1 MTGMLDAATLRTLIR
16 EVISEE
22 VAAVKAA
29 RAGAGPAVVAPA
41 PAAPQSIPVPAPAAV
56 QATATP
62 GAPLPEQ
69 RVRIAGDA
77 DLAAFARQVLMLAS
91 DPARRRAIEAGR
103 YPFRLQ
109 ATPVAARA
117 AAGPSVRIA
126 EGVVTETMIGK
137 LAAGTA
143 RLELAPGVAVTPL
156 ARDAARRLGIAIE
169 RSSQ

>member
-1 MTGMLDAATLRTLIR
+1 MLDAATLRLLIR
-16 EVISEE
+16 EVIAEE

-29 RAGAGPAVVAPA
+29 RPGAGPPAA
-41 PAAPQSIPVPAPAAV
+41 PAAPSPPHPAPARSA
-56 QATATP
+56 AP
-62 GAPLPEQ
+62 GPDRQEQ

-77 DLAAFARQVLMLAS
+77 DLAAFARRVLELAA
-91 DPARRRAIEAGR
+91 DPARRRAIEAGI

-109 ATPVAARA
+109 AAPAAAAGRA

-126 EGVVTETMIGK
+126 EGVVTETMVGK
-137 LAAGTA
+137 LAPGTA
-143 RLELAPGVAVTPL
+143 RLELGPGVSITPL

>member
-1 MTGMLDAATLRTLIR
+1 MLDAATLRTLIR

-29 RAGAGPAVVAPA
+29 RAGAGPPAAPAAPPHPAPA
-41 PAAPQSIPVPAPAAV
+41 PAPSPSPGTV
-56 QATATP
+56 ATP
-62 GAPLPEQ
+62 GPALPEQ

-77 DLAAFARQVLMLAS
+77 DLAAFARQVLQLAS
-91 DPARRRAIEAGR
+91 DPTKRRAIEAGR

-109 ATPVAARA
+109 AAPGGAARA
-117 AAGPSVRIA
+117 ASGPSVRIA